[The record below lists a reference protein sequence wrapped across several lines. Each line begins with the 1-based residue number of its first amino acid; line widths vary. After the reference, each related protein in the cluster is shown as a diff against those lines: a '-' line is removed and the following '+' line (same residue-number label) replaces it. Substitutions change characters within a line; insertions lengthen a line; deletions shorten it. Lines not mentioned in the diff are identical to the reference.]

1 MPQDATVD
9 KASQKMHDAFEKQSL
24 RKIWAKF
31 KKESLK
37 AVKQD
42 DRYEDEFKKLNKTFI
57 DGLGPK
63 LDKWDAECAKFPKHD
78 AKKMGKYGGEAAKII
93 DKYKKQIDDIDMPS
107 KTRMG
112 LTTVLDEIAKEMLKR
127 QKFYAKV
134 SAGR

>member
-1 MPQDATVD
+1 
-9 KASQKMHDAFEKQSL
+9 
-24 RKIWAKF
+24 
-31 KKESLK
+31 
-37 AVKQD
+37 
-42 DRYEDEFKKLNKTFI
+42 
-57 DGLGPK
+57 
-63 LDKWDAECAKFPKHD
+63 
-78 AKKMGKYGGEAAKII
+78 MGKYGGEAAKII